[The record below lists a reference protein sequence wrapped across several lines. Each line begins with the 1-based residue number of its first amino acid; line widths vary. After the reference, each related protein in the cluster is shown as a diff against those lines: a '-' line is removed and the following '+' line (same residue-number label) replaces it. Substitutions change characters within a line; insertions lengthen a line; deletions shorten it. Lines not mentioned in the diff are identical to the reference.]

1 MAESL
6 KSRARTAGGDA
17 QTLAEL
23 LGDLPV
29 ARVAR
34 VAGVHRDTLRY
45 HLRGR
50 SERGAYRSTIEA
62 VQGAVERLQQ
72 QKSANISSDGS

>member
-1 MAESL
+1 MESL

-34 VAGVHRDTLRY
+34 VAGLHRDTLRY

-62 VQGAVERLQQ
+62 VRGAVARLNE
-72 QKSANISSDGS
+72 ANGSELKR

>member
-6 KSRARTAGGDA
+6 KARALRAGGDP

>member
-1 MAESL
+1 MESL

-34 VAGVHRDTLRY
+34 VAGLHRDTLRY

-72 QKSANISSDGS
+72 QKSANMVSDGS

>member
-1 MAESL
+1 MESL
-6 KSRARTAGGDA
+6 KSRALRAGGDP

-34 VAGVHRDTLRY
+34 VAGVHEND
-45 HLRGR
+45 
-50 SERGAYRSTIEA
+50 SKTI
-62 VQGAVERLQQ
+62 
-72 QKSANISSDGS
+72 

>member
-6 KSRARTAGGDA
+6 KARALRAGGDP

-34 VAGVHRDTLRY
+34 VAGLHRDTLRSQ
-45 HLRGR
+45 LRGQATGR
-50 SERGAYRSTIEA
+50 SSTVEA
-62 VQGAVERLQQ
+62 VQGAVERLRRITE
-72 QKSANISSDGS
+72 KDGG

>member
-6 KSRARTAGGDA
+6 KARARTAGGDA

-34 VAGVHRDTLRY
+34 VAGLHRDTLRSQ
-45 HLRGR
+45 LRGQATGR
-50 SERGAYRSTIEA
+50 SSTVEA
-62 VQGAVERLQQ
+62 VQGAVERLRRITE
-72 QKSANISSDGS
+72 KDGG

>member
-6 KSRARTAGGDA
+6 KARALRAGGDA

-34 VAGVHRDTLRY
+34 VAGLHRDTLRY

-72 QKSANISSDGS
+72 QKSANMVSDGS

>member
-6 KSRARTAGGDA
+6 KARALRAGGDP

-62 VQGAVERLQQ
+62 VRGAVARLNE
-72 QKSANISSDGS
+72 ANGSELKR

>member
-6 KSRARTAGGDA
+6 KSRALRAGGDDA
-17 QTLAEL
+17 RTLAEL

-50 SERGAYRSTIEA
+50 SDRGAYRSTMEA
-62 VQGAVERLQQ
+62 VKGAVAKLSE
-72 QKSANISSDGS
+72 ANSSELKR

>member
-1 MAESL
+1 MESL
-6 KSRARTAGGDA
+6 KSRALRAGGDP
-17 QTLAEL
+17 QPLAEL

>member
-1 MAESL
+1 MESL
-6 KSRARTAGGDA
+6 KSRALRAGGDP

-23 LGDLPV
+23 LGDLP
-29 ARVAR
+29 VAR

-62 VQGAVERLQQ
+62 VQGAVERLR
-72 QKSANISSDGS
+72 KITEKHGG

>member
-6 KSRARTAGGDA
+6 KARALRAGGDP

-23 LGDLPV
+23 LGDLPL

-34 VAGVHRDTLRY
+34 VAGLHRDTLRSQ
-45 HLRGR
+45 LRGQATGR
-50 SERGAYRSTIEA
+50 SSTVEA
-62 VQGAVERLQQ
+62 VQGAVERLRRITE
-72 QKSANISSDGS
+72 KDGG

>member
-6 KSRARTAGGDA
+6 KVRALRGGGDA

>member
-6 KSRARTAGGDA
+6 KARALRGGGDP

-34 VAGVHRDTLRY
+34 VAGVHRDTLRSQ
-45 HLRGR
+45 LRGQATGR
-50 SERGAYRSTIEA
+50 VSTIEA
-62 VQGAVERLQQ
+62 VQGAVARLRMA
-72 QKSANISSDGS
+72 KNGSGDEKATR

>member
-6 KSRARTAGGDA
+6 NARALRGGGDS

>member
-6 KSRARTAGGDA
+6 KVRALRGGGDA

-34 VAGVHRDTLRY
+34 VAGLHRDTLRSQ
-45 HLRGR
+45 LRGQATGR
-50 SERGAYRSTIEA
+50 SSTVEA
-62 VQGAVERLQQ
+62 VQGAVERLRRITE
-72 QKSANISSDGS
+72 KDGG

>member
-6 KSRARTAGGDA
+6 KVRALRGGGDA

-23 LGDLPV
+23 LGDLP
-29 ARVAR
+29 VAR

-62 VQGAVERLQQ
+62 VQGAVARLNE
-72 QKSANISSDGS
+72 ANGSELKR

>member
-6 KSRARTAGGDA
+6 KARALRAGGDA

-34 VAGVHRDTLRY
+34 VAGLHRDTLRSQ
-45 HLRGR
+45 LRGQATGR
-50 SERGAYRSTIEA
+50 SSTVEA
-62 VQGAVERLQQ
+62 VQGAVERLRRITE
-72 QKSANISSDGS
+72 KDGG

>member
-34 VAGVHRDTLRY
+34 VAGLHRDTLRY

-62 VQGAVERLQQ
+62 VRGAVARLNE
-72 QKSANISSDGS
+72 ANGSELKR

>member
-6 KSRARTAGGDA
+6 KVRALRGGGDP

-62 VQGAVERLQQ
+62 VRGAVARLNE
-72 QKSANISSDGS
+72 ANGSELKR

>member
-6 KSRARTAGGDA
+6 KVRALRGGGDA

-34 VAGVHRDTLRY
+34 VAGVHRDTLRSQ
-45 HLRGR
+45 LRGQATG
-50 SERGAYRSTIEA
+50 RGSTIEA
-62 VQGAVERLQQ
+62 VRGAVARLNE
-72 QKSANISSDGS
+72 ANGSELKR

>member
-6 KSRARTAGGDA
+6 KARALRGGGDA

-62 VQGAVERLQQ
+62 VQGAVQRLR
-72 QKSANISSDGS
+72 KITEKDSG